1 MTSEGEQ
8 NTHLALYRK
17 YRPTKLADV
26 IGQPQVTDILAA
38 MAKTGQFAHSYLFT
52 GQRGTGKT
60 TVARILAHLINQLD
74 YEDGAVSQHVDII
87 EIDAASNNSVDDIR
101 NLRDSIN
108 LAPMQCPYKVY
119 IIDEFH
125 MLSKAAFN
133 ALLKTIEEPPR
144 HAIFILA
151 TTELQKVPAT
161 ILSRVQRYQFRTVA
175 PDVLAKHLRK
185 ICTSERITI
194 DDAALQLIAEQGGGS
209 VRDSITILDQMASSG
224 QAITCDQVEH
234 TLGLITSQQLTDL
247 WTAIGQQDSPRII
260 QLVQTF
266 TTSGIGATS
275 IARQLIKFLTHQAS
289 ASPALYA
296 LIDQLLEVDKSAM
309 PEAKLIAVLVC
320 ASLKANATAEIHVST
335 MPQLNVVID
344 QSATPKLA
352 TPAKP
357 ATQAPTKSTPAPKA
371 APAPAIQPAA
381 AKPAQPAKPKSVA
394 TNGASS
400 VSGTNSI
407 PAAEPAAAQSEATA
421 PAATPAP
428 DNFDG
433 DLSLELI
440 EDKLKEAD
448 EVSAASLIRNCEY
461 RYNKSAN
468 LVTFFFGK
476 AFHRKKADTD
486 KFRSAV
492 ARAITAEYRFTP
504 SIEISKDKVPADSD
518 ASKIMEIMGG
528 GEVVTNDEF

>member
-60 TVARILAHLINQLD
+60 TVARILANLINQLD

-185 ICTSERITI
+185 ICDNEHITI

-224 QAITCDQVEH
+224 RAITCDQVEH

-247 WTAIGQQDSPRII
+247 WTAIGQQDSSRII

-266 TTSGIGATS
+266 TASGIGATS

-320 ASLKANATAEIHVST
+320 ASLKANATAEIHIDA

-344 QSATPKLA
+344 QPTAPK
-352 TPAKP
+352 PAKP
-357 ATQAPTKSTPAPKA
+357 ATQVPTKSTPAPKA
-371 APAPAIQPAA
+371 APAPATQATA
-381 AKPAQPAKPKSVA
+381 TKTAQPAESKSAA
-394 TNGASS
+394 TNGASNAS
-400 VSGTNSI
+400 DTNSI
-407 PAAEPAAAQSEATA
+407 TAAAQSEATA

-428 DNFDG
+428 ENFDCN
-433 DLSLELI
+433 LSLELI

>member
-60 TVARILAHLINQLD
+60 TVARILANLINQLD

-234 TLGLITSQQLTDL
+234 TLGLITSQQLTEL
-247 WTAIGQQDSPRII
+247 WAAIGQQDSPRII

-266 TTSGIGATS
+266 TASGIGATS
-275 IARQLIKFLTHQAS
+275 IARQLIKFLTRQAS

-296 LIDQLLEVDKSAM
+296 LIDQLLEVDKSVI

-320 ASLKANATAEIHVST
+320 ASLKANATAEIHVGA

-344 QSATPKLA
+344 QPATPKPA
-352 TPAKP
+352 KPAVQTPAKP
-357 ATQAPTKSTPAPKA
+357 APTPA
-371 APAPAIQPAA
+371 QSAA
-381 AKPAQPAKPKSVA
+381 AKPAQPTKSKSAA
-394 TNGASS
+394 TNGASNAS
-400 VSGTNSI
+400 DTNSI
-407 PAAEPAAAQSEATA
+407 TAAEPAATQSETTA
-421 PAATPAP
+421 PAVTPAP

-433 DLSLELI
+433 NLSLELI

-518 ASKIMEIMGG
+518 ASKVMEIMGG

>member
-260 QLVQTF
+260 QLVQAF
-266 TTSGIGATS
+266 TASGIGATS
-275 IARQLIKFLTHQAS
+275 IARQLIKFLTRQAG

-320 ASLKANATAEIHVST
+320 ASLKANATAEVHVGA

-344 QSATPKLA
+344 QPATPKPA

-357 ATQAPTKSTPAPKA
+357 AVQTPTKPAPTPA
-371 APAPAIQPAA
+371 QSAA
-381 AKPAQPAKPKSVA
+381 AKPAQPTKSKSAA
-394 TNGASS
+394 TNGASNAS
-400 VSGTNSI
+400 DTDSI
-407 PAAEPAAAQSEATA
+407 TAAEPAAAQSEATA
-421 PAATPAP
+421 LAATPAP

-433 DLSLELI
+433 NLSLELI

>member
-185 ICTSERITI
+185 ICDNEHITI

-260 QLVQTF
+260 QLVQAF
-266 TTSGIGATS
+266 TASGIGATS
-275 IARQLIKFLTHQAS
+275 IARQLIKFLTRQAG

-320 ASLKANATAEIHVST
+320 ASLKANATAEIHVDA
-335 MPQLNVVID
+335 MPQLNVVIG
-344 QSATPKLA
+344 QPTAPKIATPA
-352 TPAKP
+352 TPAVQAPAKP
-357 ATQAPTKSTPAPKA
+357 A
-371 APAPAIQPAA
+371 PAPAQAA
-381 AKPAQPAKPKSVA
+381 ATKTAQPAKPKSAA
-394 TNGASS
+394 TNGASNAS
-400 VSGTNSI
+400 DTNSI
-407 PAAEPAAAQSEATA
+407 TAAEPAAAQSEATA
-421 PAATPAP
+421 LAATPAP

-433 DLSLELI
+433 NLSLELI

-518 ASKIMEIMGG
+518 ASKVMEIMGG

>member
-175 PDVLAKHLRK
+175 PDVLAKHLQK
-185 ICTSERITI
+185 ICANEHITI

-224 QAITCDQVEH
+224 QAITCNQVEH
-234 TLGLITSQQLTDL
+234 TLGLITNQQLTDL

-266 TTSGIGATS
+266 TASGIGATS
-275 IARQLIKFLTHQAS
+275 IARQLIKFLTRQAS
-289 ASPALYA
+289 AGPALYA

-320 ASLKANATAEIHVST
+320 ASLKANATAEVHVGA

-344 QSATPKLA
+344 QPAAPKLA
-352 TPAKP
+352 TPATP
-357 ATQAPTKSTPAPKA
+357 AVQAPTK
-371 APAPAIQPAA
+371 PAA
-381 AKPAQPAKPKSVA
+381 AKPAQPDESKSA
-394 TNGASS
+394 AANGASNA
-400 VSGTNSI
+400 SGTNSI
-407 PAAEPAAAQSEATA
+407 TAAEPATAQSEATA

-433 DLSLELI
+433 NLSLELI

-518 ASKIMEIMGG
+518 ASKVMEIMGG

>member
-224 QAITCDQVEH
+224 QAITCNQVEH

-260 QLVQTF
+260 QLVQAF
-266 TTSGIGATS
+266 TASGIGATS
-275 IARQLIKFLTHQAS
+275 IARQLIKFLTRQAG

-344 QSATPKLA
+344 QPATPKPA

-357 ATQAPTKSTPAPKA
+357 AAQAPAKPAPAPTKL
-371 APAPAIQPAA
+371 AA
-381 AKPAQPAKPKSVA
+381 AKPAQPTKSKSAA
-394 TNGASS
+394 TNGASNAS
-400 VSGTNSI
+400 DTNSI
-407 PAAEPAAAQSEATA
+407 TAAEPAAAQSEATA
-421 PAATPAP
+421 LAATPAP
-428 DNFDG
+428 ENFDG
-433 DLSLELI
+433 NLSLELI

-518 ASKIMEIMGG
+518 ASKVMEIMGG

>member
-74 YEDGAVSQHVDII
+74 YKDGAVSQHVDII

-185 ICTSERITI
+185 ICDNERITI
-194 DDAALQLIAEQGGGS
+194 DDTALQLIAEQGGGS

-224 QAITCDQVEH
+224 QAITCNQVEH
-234 TLGLITSQQLTDL
+234 TLGLITSQQLTEL

-260 QLVQTF
+260 QLVQAF
-266 TTSGIGATS
+266 TASGIGATS
-275 IARQLIKFLTHQAS
+275 IARQLIKFLTRQAG

-344 QSATPKLA
+344 QPATPKPA

-357 ATQAPTKSTPAPKA
+357 AAQAPAKPAPAPTKL
-371 APAPAIQPAA
+371 AA
-381 AKPAQPAKPKSVA
+381 AKPAQPTKSKSAA
-394 TNGASS
+394 TNGASNAS
-400 VSGTNSI
+400 DTDSI
-407 PAAEPAAAQSEATA
+407 TAAEPAAAQSEATVL
-421 PAATPAP
+421 AATPAP

-433 DLSLELI
+433 NLSLELI

-518 ASKIMEIMGG
+518 ASKVMEIMGG

>member
-74 YEDGAVSQHVDII
+74 YEDGAVNQHVDII

-175 PDVLAKHLRK
+175 PDVLAKHLQK
-185 ICTSERITI
+185 ICANEHITI

-209 VRDSITILDQMASSG
+209 VRDSITILDQMASSS

-234 TLGLITSQQLTDL
+234 TLGLITGQQLTDL
-247 WTAIGQQDSPRII
+247 WTAIGQKDSPRII

-266 TTSGIGATS
+266 IASGIGATS
-275 IARQLIKFLTHQAS
+275 IARQLIKFLTRQAS

-320 ASLKANATAEIHVST
+320 ASLKANATAEIHVGA

-344 QSATPKLA
+344 QPTAPKLA
-352 TPAKP
+352 TPATP
-357 ATQAPTKSTPAPKA
+357 AVQAPAK
-371 APAPAIQPAA
+371 PAPALAQATA
-381 AKPAQPAKPKSVA
+381 TKTAQPAESKSAA

-400 VSGTNSI
+400 ASSI
-407 PAAEPAAAQSEATA
+407 TAAEPAAAQSEAIA

-433 DLSLELI
+433 NLSLGLI

-468 LVTFFFGK
+468 LVAFFFGK

>member
-266 TTSGIGATS
+266 TASGIGATS

-320 ASLKANATAEIHVST
+320 ASLKANATAEIHIDA

-344 QSATPKLA
+344 QPTAPKLA
-352 TPAKP
+352 TPATP
-357 ATQAPTKSTPAPKA
+357 AVQAPTKP
-371 APAPAIQPAA
+371 APAPAQASA
-381 AKPAQPAKPKSVA
+381 TKTAQPAKPKSAA
-394 TNGASS
+394 TNGASDAS
-400 VSGTNSI
+400 DTNSI
-407 PAAEPAAAQSEATA
+407 TAAEPAAAQSEVTA
-421 PAATPAP
+421 LAATPAP

-433 DLSLELI
+433 NLSLELI

-448 EVSAASLIRNCEY
+448 EVSAASLIHNCEY

-518 ASKIMEIMGG
+518 ASKVMEIMGG

>member
-17 YRPTKLADV
+17 YRPIKLADV

-74 YEDGAVSQHVDII
+74 YEDGAVSQHIDII

-185 ICTSERITI
+185 ICDNEHITI

-234 TLGLITSQQLTDL
+234 TLGLITGQQLTDL

-260 QLVQTF
+260 QLVQAF
-266 TTSGIGATS
+266 TASGIGATS
-275 IARQLIKFLTHQAS
+275 IARQLIKFLTRQAS

-320 ASLKANATAEIHVST
+320 ASLKANATAKIHVGA
-335 MPQLNVVID
+335 MPQLNVIID
-344 QSATPKLA
+344 QATEPKPTA
-352 TPAKP
+352 PAKP
-357 ATQAPTKSTPAPKA
+357 AAPTSKATKNTPAPA
-371 APAPAIQPAA
+371 TTEDQSVTT
-381 AKPAQPAKPKSVA
+381 KPAQPAQPKSA
-394 TNGASS
+394 AANNTISNSS
-400 VSGTNSI
+400 TTD
-407 PAAEPAAAQSEATA
+407 AEPASATSEVTAT
-421 PAATPAP
+421 AATPAP
-428 DNFDG
+428 ENFDG
-433 DLSLELI
+433 NLSLELI

>member
-185 ICTSERITI
+185 ICDNEHITI

-260 QLVQTF
+260 QLVQAF
-266 TTSGIGATS
+266 TASGIGATS
-275 IARQLIKFLTHQAS
+275 IARQLIKFLTRQAG

-320 ASLKANATAEIHVST
+320 ASLKANATAEVHVGD

-344 QSATPKLA
+344 QPATPKPA
-352 TPAKP
+352 TPA
-357 ATQAPTKSTPAPKA
+357 TPAVQV
-371 APAPAIQPAA
+371 PAKPAA
-381 AKPAQPAKPKSVA
+381 AKPAQPTKSKSAA
-394 TNGASS
+394 TNGASNAS
-400 VSGTNSI
+400 DTDSI
-407 PAAEPAAAQSEATA
+407 IAAEPAAAQSEATA
-421 PAATPAP
+421 LAATPAP

-433 DLSLELI
+433 NLSLELI

-518 ASKIMEIMGG
+518 ASKVMEIMGG

>member
-74 YEDGAVSQHVDII
+74 YEDSAVNQHVDII

-175 PDVLAKHLRK
+175 PDVLAKHLQK
-185 ICTSERITI
+185 ICANEHITI

-224 QAITCDQVEH
+224 QAITCNQVEH
-234 TLGLITSQQLTDL
+234 TLGLITNQQLTDL

-266 TTSGIGATS
+266 TASGIGATS
-275 IARQLIKFLTHQAS
+275 IARQLIKFLTRQAS
-289 ASPALYA
+289 AGPALYA

-320 ASLKANATAEIHVST
+320 ASLKANATAEVHVGA

-344 QSATPKLA
+344 QPAAPKLA
-352 TPAKP
+352 TPATP
-357 ATQAPTKSTPAPKA
+357 AVQAPTK
-371 APAPAIQPAA
+371 PAA
-381 AKPAQPAKPKSVA
+381 AKPAQPAESKSAA

-400 VSGTNSI
+400 ASSI
-407 PAAEPAAAQSEATA
+407 TAAEPAAAQSEAIA

-433 DLSLELI
+433 NLSLGLI

>member
-74 YEDGAVSQHVDII
+74 YKDGAVSQHVDII

-185 ICTSERITI
+185 ICDNEHITI

-247 WTAIGQQDSPRII
+247 WTAIGQQDSPHII
-260 QLVQTF
+260 QLVQAF
-266 TTSGIGATS
+266 TASGIGATS

-320 ASLKANATAEIHVST
+320 ASLKANATAEVHVGA

-344 QSATPKLA
+344 QPATPKPA

-357 ATQAPTKSTPAPKA
+357 AVQTPTKPAPTPA
-371 APAPAIQPAA
+371 QSAA
-381 AKPAQPAKPKSVA
+381 AKPAQPTKSKSAA
-394 TNGASS
+394 TNGASNAS
-400 VSGTNSI
+400 DTDSI
-407 PAAEPAAAQSEATA
+407 TAAEPAAAQSEATA
-421 PAATPAP
+421 LAATPAP

-433 DLSLELI
+433 NLSLELI

>member
-74 YEDGAVSQHVDII
+74 YEDGAVSQHVDIV

-185 ICTSERITI
+185 ICDSEHITI

-234 TLGLITSQQLTDL
+234 TLGLITSQQFTDL
-247 WTAIGQQDSPRII
+247 WTAIGQQDSPHII
-260 QLVQTF
+260 QLVQAF
-266 TTSGIGATS
+266 TASGIGATS
-275 IARQLIKFLTHQAS
+275 IARQLIKFLTRQAG

-296 LIDQLLEVDKSAM
+296 LIDQLLEVDKSVI

-320 ASLKANATAEIHVST
+320 ASLKANATAEIHVGA

-344 QSATPKLA
+344 QPATPKPA

-357 ATQAPTKSTPAPKA
+357 AAPAPKA
-371 APAPAIQPAA
+371 TKATPAPATAEAQSVTT
-381 AKPAQPAKPKSVA
+381 KPAQPAQSKSAA
-394 TNGASS
+394 TNGASNAS
-400 VSGTNSI
+400 DTDSI
-407 PAAEPAAAQSEATA
+407 TAAEPAAAQPEATA

-433 DLSLELI
+433 NLSLGLI

-518 ASKIMEIMGG
+518 ASKVMEIMGG

>member
-74 YEDGAVSQHVDII
+74 YKDGAVSQHVDII

-185 ICTSERITI
+185 ICDNERITI
-194 DDAALQLIAEQGGGS
+194 DDTALQLIAEQGGGS

-224 QAITCDQVEH
+224 QAITCGQVEH

-266 TTSGIGATS
+266 TASGIGATS

-344 QSATPKLA
+344 QPATPKPA

-357 ATQAPTKSTPAPKA
+357 AAQAPAKPAPAPTKL
-371 APAPAIQPAA
+371 AA
-381 AKPAQPAKPKSVA
+381 AKPAQPTKSKSVA
-394 TNGASS
+394 ANGASNA
-400 VSGTNSI
+400 GNTNSI
-407 PAAEPAAAQSEATA
+407 TAAEPAAAQSEATA

-433 DLSLELI
+433 NLSLELI

>member
-74 YEDGAVSQHVDII
+74 YKDGAGSQHVDII

-185 ICTSERITI
+185 ICDSEHITI

-247 WTAIGQQDSPRII
+247 WAAIGQQDSPRII

-266 TTSGIGATS
+266 IASGIGATS
-275 IARQLIKFLTHQAS
+275 IARQLIKFLTRQAS

-320 ASLKANATAEIHVST
+320 ASLKANATAEVHVGD

-344 QSATPKLA
+344 QPATPKPA
-352 TPAKP
+352 TPA
-357 ATQAPTKSTPAPKA
+357 TPAVQV
-371 APAPAIQPAA
+371 PAKPAA
-381 AKPAQPAKPKSVA
+381 AKPAQPTKSKSAA

-400 VSGTNSI
+400 ASSI
-407 PAAEPAAAQSEATA
+407 TAAEPAAAQSEATA

-433 DLSLELI
+433 NLSLGLI

-518 ASKIMEIMGG
+518 ASKVMEIMGG

>member
-185 ICTSERITI
+185 ICDNERITI
-194 DDAALQLIAEQGGGS
+194 DDDALQLIAEQGGGS

-247 WTAIGQQDSPRII
+247 WSAIGQKDSPRII
-260 QLVQTF
+260 QLVQAF
-266 TTSGIGATS
+266 IASGIGATS

-320 ASLKANATAEIHVST
+320 ASLKANATAKIHVST

-344 QSATPKLA
+344 QPATPKPA

-357 ATQAPTKSTPAPKA
+357 AAQAPTKPAPVPTKL
-371 APAPAIQPAA
+371 AA
-381 AKPAQPAKPKSVA
+381 AKPAQPTKSKSAA
-394 TNGASS
+394 TNGVSNASD
-400 VSGTNSI
+400 TDSI
-407 PAAEPAAAQSEATA
+407 TAAEPAAAQSEATA
-421 PAATPAP
+421 LAATPAP

-433 DLSLELI
+433 NLSLELI

>member
-175 PDVLAKHLRK
+175 PDVLAKHLQK
-185 ICTSERITI
+185 ICANEHITI

-260 QLVQTF
+260 QLVQAF
-266 TTSGIGATS
+266 TASGIGATS
-275 IARQLIKFLTHQAS
+275 IARQLIKFLTRQAG

-320 ASLKANATAEIHVST
+320 ASLKANATAKIHVST

-344 QSATPKLA
+344 QPATPKPA

-357 ATQAPTKSTPAPKA
+357 AAQAPAKPAPSPTKL
-371 APAPAIQPAA
+371 AA
-381 AKPAQPAKPKSVA
+381 AKPAQPTKSKSAA
-394 TNGASS
+394 TNGASNAS
-400 VSGTNSI
+400 DTDSI
-407 PAAEPAAAQSEATA
+407 TAAEPAAAQSEATA
-421 PAATPAP
+421 LAATPAP

-433 DLSLELI
+433 NLSLELI

>member
-185 ICTSERITI
+185 ICDSEHITI

-234 TLGLITSQQLTDL
+234 TLGLITSQQLTEL

-260 QLVQTF
+260 QLVQAF
-266 TTSGIGATS
+266 TASGIGAAS
-275 IARQLIKFLTHQAS
+275 IARQLIKFLTRQAS

-320 ASLKANATAEIHVST
+320 ASLKANATAEVHVGA
-335 MPQLNVVID
+335 MPQLNVIID
-344 QSATPKLA
+344 QTTEPKPTTP
-352 TPAKP
+352 TEPA
-357 ATQAPTKSTPAPKA
+357 APAPKTTKA
-371 APAPAIQPAA
+371 APAPATTEAQPVTT
-381 AKPAQPAKPKSVA
+381 KPAQPAQPKSA
-394 TNGASS
+394 AANSASS
-400 VSGTNSI
+400 ASSTT
-407 PAAEPAAAQSEATA
+407 AAKPTSATSEVTAT
-421 PAATPAP
+421 AATPAP
-428 DNFDG
+428 ENFDG
-433 DLSLELI
+433 NLSLELI

-492 ARAITAEYRFTP
+492 ARAITTEYRFTP

-518 ASKIMEIMGG
+518 ASKVMEIMGG

>member
-266 TTSGIGATS
+266 TASGIGATS
-275 IARQLIKFLTHQAS
+275 IARQLIKFLTRQAS
-289 ASPALYA
+289 VSPALYA

-320 ASLKANATAEIHVST
+320 ASLKANATAEVHVGD

-344 QSATPKLA
+344 QPATPKPA
-352 TPAKP
+352 TPATPDAQTPAKP
-357 ATQAPTKSTPAPKA
+357 APAPTK
-371 APAPAIQPAA
+371 PAA
-381 AKPAQPAKPKSVA
+381 TEPAQPAKPKSA
-394 TNGASS
+394 AANSASS
-400 VSGTNSI
+400 ASSTT
-407 PAAEPAAAQSEATA
+407 AAKPTSATSEATA

-428 DNFDG
+428 ENFDG
-433 DLSLELI
+433 NLSLGLI

-518 ASKIMEIMGG
+518 ASKVMEIMGG

>member
-74 YEDGAVSQHVDII
+74 YEDGAVSQHIDII

-175 PDVLAKHLRK
+175 PDVLAKHLQK
-185 ICTSERITI
+185 ICANEHITI

-234 TLGLITSQQLTDL
+234 TLGLITGQQLTDL
-247 WTAIGQQDSPRII
+247 WTAIGQKDSPRII

-266 TTSGIGATS
+266 IASGIGATS
-275 IARQLIKFLTHQAS
+275 IARQLIKFLTRQAS
-289 ASPALYA
+289 VSPALYA

-320 ASLKANATAEIHVST
+320 ASLKANANAEIHVGA

-344 QSATPKLA
+344 QPTAPKLA
-352 TPAKP
+352 TPATP
-357 ATQAPTKSTPAPKA
+357 AVQAPAK
-371 APAPAIQPAA
+371 PAPAL
-381 AKPAQPAKPKSVA
+381 AQATATKTAQTAESKSAA

-400 VSGTNSI
+400 ASSI
-407 PAAEPAAAQSEATA
+407 TAAEPATAQSEATA

-433 DLSLELI
+433 NLSLELI

-461 RYNKSAN
+461 RYNKNSN

-476 AFHRKKADTD
+476 AFHRNKADTD

>member
-74 YEDGAVSQHVDII
+74 YKDGAVSQHVDII

-234 TLGLITSQQLTDL
+234 TLGLITSQQLTEL

-260 QLVQTF
+260 QLVQAF
-266 TTSGIGATS
+266 TANGISAAS
-275 IARQLIKFLTHQAS
+275 IARQLIKFLTRQAS

-320 ASLKANATAEIHVST
+320 ASLKANATAEVHVGA
-335 MPQLNVVID
+335 MPQLNVIID
-344 QSATPKLA
+344 QTTEPKPTTLTKPAAPTPKA
-352 TPAKP
+352 T
-357 ATQAPTKSTPAPKA
+357 KA
-371 APAPAIQPAA
+371 APTPATTEAQSVT
-381 AKPAQPAKPKSVA
+381 AKPAQPTKPKSA
-394 TNGASS
+394 AANSASS
-400 VSGTNSI
+400 TSSAT
-407 PAAEPAAAQSEATA
+407 ATEPASATSEITAT
-421 PAATPAP
+421 AATPAP
-428 DNFDG
+428 ENFDG
-433 DLSLELI
+433 NLSLELI

-518 ASKIMEIMGG
+518 ASKVMEIMGG

>member
-38 MAKTGQFAHSYLFT
+38 MAKMGQFAHSYLFT

-234 TLGLITSQQLTDL
+234 TLGLITSQQLTNL
-247 WTAIGQQDSPRII
+247 WTAIGQQDSPHII
-260 QLVQTF
+260 QLVQAF
-266 TTSGIGATS
+266 TASGIGATS
-275 IARQLIKFLTHQAS
+275 IARQLIKFLTRQAG
-289 ASPALYA
+289 ASPALYV

-320 ASLKANATAEIHVST
+320 ASLKANATAKIHVGA

-344 QSATPKLA
+344 QPATPKPA

-357 ATQAPTKSTPAPKA
+357 AVQTPTKPAPTPA
-371 APAPAIQPAA
+371 QSAA
-381 AKPAQPAKPKSVA
+381 AKPAQPTKSKSA
-394 TNGASS
+394 DTNGTSS
-400 VSGTNSI
+400 ANSI
-407 PAAEPAAAQSEATA
+407 TAAEPAAAQSEATA

-433 DLSLELI
+433 NLSLGLI

>member
-74 YEDGAVSQHVDII
+74 YKDGAVSQHVDII

-185 ICTSERITI
+185 ICDNERITI
-194 DDAALQLIAEQGGGS
+194 DDTALQLIAEQGGGS

-224 QAITCDQVEH
+224 QAITCNQVEH
-234 TLGLITSQQLTDL
+234 TLGLITSQQLTEL

-260 QLVQTF
+260 QLVQAF
-266 TTSGIGATS
+266 TASGIGATS
-275 IARQLIKFLTHQAS
+275 IARQLIKFLTRQAG

-344 QSATPKLA
+344 QPATPKPA

-357 ATQAPTKSTPAPKA
+357 AAQAPAKPAPAPTKL
-371 APAPAIQPAA
+371 AA
-381 AKPAQPAKPKSVA
+381 AKPAQPTKSKSAA
-394 TNGASS
+394 TNGASNAS
-400 VSGTNSI
+400 DTDSI
-407 PAAEPAAAQSEATA
+407 TAAEPAAAQSEATA
-421 PAATPAP
+421 LAATPAP

-433 DLSLELI
+433 NLSLELI

-518 ASKIMEIMGG
+518 ASKVMEIMGG

>member
-74 YEDGAVSQHVDII
+74 YKDGAVSQHVDII

-151 TTELQKVPAT
+151 TTELQKVPVT

-185 ICTSERITI
+185 ICDSEHITI

-247 WTAIGQQDSPRII
+247 WAAVGQQDSPRII

-266 TTSGIGATS
+266 ITSGIGATS
-275 IARQLIKFLTHQAS
+275 IARQLIKFLTRQAS

-320 ASLKANATAEIHVST
+320 ASLKANATAEVHVGD

-344 QSATPKLA
+344 QPATPKPA
-352 TPAKP
+352 TPATPAVQVPTKP
-357 ATQAPTKSTPAPKA
+357 AAT
-371 APAPAIQPAA
+371 
-381 AKPAQPAKPKSVA
+381 KPAQPTKSKSAA

-400 VSGTNSI
+400 ASSI
-407 PAAEPAAAQSEATA
+407 TAAEPAAAQSEATA

-428 DNFDG
+428 ENFDG
-433 DLSLELI
+433 NLSLGLI

-492 ARAITAEYRFTP
+492 AHAITAEYRFTP

-518 ASKIMEIMGG
+518 ASKVMKIMGG

>member
-74 YEDGAVSQHVDII
+74 YKDGAVSQHVDII

-185 ICTSERITI
+185 ICDSEHITI

-234 TLGLITSQQLTDL
+234 TLGLITSQQLTYL
-247 WTAIGQQDSPRII
+247 WAAIGQQDSPRII

-266 TTSGIGATS
+266 IASGIGATS
-275 IARQLIKFLTHQAS
+275 IARQLIKFLTRQAS

-320 ASLKANATAEIHVST
+320 ASLKANATAEVHVGA

-344 QSATPKLA
+344 QPITPKPA
-352 TPAKP
+352 VQAPAKP
-357 ATQAPTKSTPAPKA
+357 A
-371 APAPAIQPAA
+371 PAPAKPAA
-381 AKPAQPAKPKSVA
+381 AKPAQPTKSKSAA

-400 VSGTNSI
+400 TSNTT
-407 PAAEPAAAQSEATA
+407 AAEPASATSEVTAT
-421 PAATPAP
+421 AATPAP

-433 DLSLELI
+433 NLSLELI

-518 ASKIMEIMGG
+518 ASKVMEIMGG

>member
-224 QAITCDQVEH
+224 QAITCNQVEH

-260 QLVQTF
+260 QLVQAF
-266 TTSGIGATS
+266 TASGIGATS
-275 IARQLIKFLTHQAS
+275 IARQLIKFLTRQAG

-320 ASLKANATAEIHVST
+320 ASLKANAIAEIHVST

-344 QSATPKLA
+344 QPATPKPA

-357 ATQAPTKSTPAPKA
+357 AAQAPAKPAPAPTKL
-371 APAPAIQPAA
+371 AA
-381 AKPAQPAKPKSVA
+381 AKPAQPTKSKSAA
-394 TNGASS
+394 TNGASNAS
-400 VSGTNSI
+400 DTNSI
-407 PAAEPAAAQSEATA
+407 TAAEPAAAQSEATA
-421 PAATPAP
+421 LAATPAP
-428 DNFDG
+428 ENFDG
-433 DLSLELI
+433 NLSLELI

-518 ASKIMEIMGG
+518 ASKVMEIMGG

>member
-38 MAKTGQFAHSYLFT
+38 MAKMGQFAHSYLFT

-224 QAITCDQVEH
+224 QAITCNQVEH

-260 QLVQTF
+260 QLVQAF
-266 TTSGIGATS
+266 TASGIGATS
-275 IARQLIKFLTHQAS
+275 IARQLIKFLTRQAG

-344 QSATPKLA
+344 QPATPKPA

-357 ATQAPTKSTPAPKA
+357 AAQAPAKPAPAPTKL
-371 APAPAIQPAA
+371 AA
-381 AKPAQPAKPKSVA
+381 AKPAQPTKSKSAA
-394 TNGASS
+394 TNGASNAS
-400 VSGTNSI
+400 DTDSI
-407 PAAEPAAAQSEATA
+407 TAAEPAAAQSEATA
-421 PAATPAP
+421 LAATPAP

-433 DLSLELI
+433 NLSLELI

>member
-185 ICTSERITI
+185 ICDNERITI

-260 QLVQTF
+260 QLVQAF
-266 TTSGIGATS
+266 TASGIGATS
-275 IARQLIKFLTHQAS
+275 IARQLIKFLTRQAS

-320 ASLKANATAEIHVST
+320 ASLKANATAEIHVGA

-344 QSATPKLA
+344 QPTTPKPA
-352 TPAKP
+352 VQAPAKP
-357 ATQAPTKSTPAPKA
+357 A
-371 APAPAIQPAA
+371 PAPAKPAA
-381 AKPAQPAKPKSVA
+381 AKPAQPTKSKSAA

-400 VSGTNSI
+400 TSNTT
-407 PAAEPAAAQSEATA
+407 AAEPASATSEVTAT
-421 PAATPAP
+421 AATPAP

-433 DLSLELI
+433 NLSLELI

-518 ASKIMEIMGG
+518 ASKVMEIMGG

>member
-101 NLRDSIN
+101 NLRDGIN

-224 QAITCDQVEH
+224 QAITCNQVEH
-234 TLGLITSQQLTDL
+234 TLGLITRQQLTGL

-266 TTSGIGATS
+266 IASGIGATS
-275 IARQLIKFLTHQAS
+275 IARQLIKFLTRQAS
-289 ASPALYA
+289 ANPALYA

-320 ASLKANATAEIHVST
+320 ASLKANATAEIHVGA

-344 QSATPKLA
+344 QPTAPKLA
-352 TPAKP
+352 TPATP
-357 ATQAPTKSTPAPKA
+357 AVQAPTK
-371 APAPAIQPAA
+371 PAA
-381 AKPAQPAKPKSVA
+381 AKPAQPTKSKSA
-394 TNGASS
+394 AANGTSNASD
-400 VSGTNSI
+400 TNSI
-407 PAAEPAAAQSEATA
+407 TAAEPAATQSETTA
-421 PAATPAP
+421 PAVTPAP

-433 DLSLELI
+433 NLSLELI

-461 RYNKSAN
+461 RYNKSTN

-518 ASKIMEIMGG
+518 ASKVMEIMGG

>member
-74 YEDGAVSQHVDII
+74 YKDGAVSQHVDII

-175 PDVLAKHLRK
+175 PDVLAKHLQK
-185 ICTSERITI
+185 ICANEHITI

-224 QAITCDQVEH
+224 QAITCNQVEH
-234 TLGLITSQQLTDL
+234 TLGLITNQQLTDL

-266 TTSGIGATS
+266 TASGIGATS
-275 IARQLIKFLTHQAS
+275 IARQLIKFLTRQAS
-289 ASPALYA
+289 AGPALYA

-320 ASLKANATAEIHVST
+320 ASLKANATAEVHVGA

-344 QSATPKLA
+344 QPAAPKLA
-352 TPAKP
+352 TPATP
-357 ATQAPTKSTPAPKA
+357 AVQAPTK
-371 APAPAIQPAA
+371 PAA
-381 AKPAQPAKPKSVA
+381 AKPAQPDESKSAA
-394 TNGASS
+394 TNGASNA
-400 VSGTNSI
+400 SGTNSI
-407 PAAEPAAAQSEATA
+407 TAAEPATAQSEATA

-433 DLSLELI
+433 NLSLELI

-518 ASKIMEIMGG
+518 ASKVMEIMGG

>member
-185 ICTSERITI
+185 ICDNERITI
-194 DDAALQLIAEQGGGS
+194 DDTALQLIAEQGGGS

-224 QAITCDQVEH
+224 QAITCGQVEH

-260 QLVQTF
+260 QLVQAF
-266 TTSGIGATS
+266 TASGIGATS
-275 IARQLIKFLTHQAS
+275 IARQLIKFLTRQAS

-320 ASLKANATAEIHVST
+320 ASLKANATAEIHVDA
-335 MPQLNVVID
+335 MPQLNVVIG
-344 QSATPKLA
+344 QPTAPKLA
-352 TPAKP
+352 TPATP
-357 ATQAPTKSTPAPKA
+357 AVQAPAKP
-371 APAPAIQPAA
+371 APAPAQASA
-381 AKPAQPAKPKSVA
+381 TKTAQPTKSKSAA
-394 TNGASS
+394 TNGASDAS
-400 VSGTNSI
+400 DTNSI
-407 PAAEPAAAQSEATA
+407 TAAEPATAQSDVTA
-421 PAATPAP
+421 LAATPAP

-433 DLSLELI
+433 SLSLGLI

-518 ASKIMEIMGG
+518 ASKVMEIMGG

>member
-175 PDVLAKHLRK
+175 PDVLAKHLQK
-185 ICTSERITI
+185 ICANEHITI

-234 TLGLITSQQLTDL
+234 TLGLITGQQLTDL

-266 TTSGIGATS
+266 TASGIGATS
-275 IARQLIKFLTHQAS
+275 IARQLIKFLTRQAS
-289 ASPALYA
+289 AGPALYA

-320 ASLKANATAEIHVST
+320 ASLKANATAKIHVST

-344 QSATPKLA
+344 QPATPKPA

-357 ATQAPTKSTPAPKA
+357 AAQAPAKPAPAPTK
-371 APAPAIQPAA
+371 PAA
-381 AKPAQPAKPKSVA
+381 AKPAQPAESKSAA

-400 VSGTNSI
+400 ASSI
-407 PAAEPAAAQSEATA
+407 TAAEPAAAQSEVTA
-421 PAATPAP
+421 PTATPAP

-433 DLSLELI
+433 NLSLGLI

>member
-1 MTSEGEQ
+1 MTSKGEQ

-38 MAKTGQFAHSYLFT
+38 MAKMGQFAHSYLFT

-74 YEDGAVSQHVDII
+74 YKDGAVSQHVDII

-185 ICTSERITI
+185 ICDNERITI

-224 QAITCDQVEH
+224 QAITCNQVEH

-260 QLVQTF
+260 QLVQAF
-266 TTSGIGATS
+266 TASGIGATS
-275 IARQLIKFLTHQAS
+275 IARQLIKFLTRQAG

-344 QSATPKLA
+344 QPATPKPA

-357 ATQAPTKSTPAPKA
+357 AAQAPKAPKATPAPA
-371 APAPAIQPAA
+371 TTEAQPVT
-381 AKPAQPAKPKSVA
+381 AKPAQTTKSKSA
-394 TNGASS
+394 AANGTSNASD
-400 VSGTNSI
+400 TNSI
-407 PAAEPAAAQSEATA
+407 TAAEPAAAQLEATA
-421 PAATPAP
+421 TAATPAP

-433 DLSLELI
+433 NLSLELI

-518 ASKIMEIMGG
+518 ASKVMEIMGG

>member
-60 TVARILAHLINQLD
+60 TVARILAHLINQID

-175 PDVLAKHLRK
+175 PDVLAKHLQK
-185 ICTSERITI
+185 ICANEHITI

-234 TLGLITSQQLTDL
+234 TLGLITGQQLTDL
-247 WTAIGQQDSPRII
+247 WTAIGQKDSPRII

-266 TTSGIGATS
+266 IASGIGATS
-275 IARQLIKFLTHQAS
+275 IARQLIKFLTRQAS

-320 ASLKANATAEIHVST
+320 ASLKANATAEIHVGA
-335 MPQLNVVID
+335 MPQLNVIID
-344 QSATPKLA
+344 QTAAPKPA

-357 ATQAPTKSTPAPKA
+357 ATQVPTKSTPAPKA
-371 APAPAIQPAA
+371 APAPATQPAA
-381 AKPAQPAKPKSVA
+381 TKATQPAESKSAA

-400 VSGTNSI
+400 ASSI
-407 PAAEPAAAQSEATA
+407 TAAEPATAQSEATA

-433 DLSLELI
+433 NLSLELI

>member
-260 QLVQTF
+260 QLVQAF
-266 TTSGIGATS
+266 TASGIGATS
-275 IARQLIKFLTHQAS
+275 IARQLIKFLTRQAG

-320 ASLKANATAEIHVST
+320 ASLKANATAEVHVGA

-344 QSATPKLA
+344 QPATPKPA

-357 ATQAPTKSTPAPKA
+357 AVQTPTKPAPTPA
-371 APAPAIQPAA
+371 QSAA
-381 AKPAQPAKPKSVA
+381 AKPAQPTKSKSAA
-394 TNGASS
+394 TNGASNAS
-400 VSGTNSI
+400 DTDSI
-407 PAAEPAAAQSEATA
+407 TAAEPAAAQSEATA
-421 PAATPAP
+421 LAATPAP

-433 DLSLELI
+433 NLSLELI

-504 SIEISKDKVPADSD
+504 SIEISKDNVPADSD

>member
-74 YEDGAVSQHVDII
+74 YKDGAVSQHVDII

-185 ICTSERITI
+185 IRDNEHITI

-260 QLVQTF
+260 QLVQAF
-266 TTSGIGATS
+266 TASGIGATS
-275 IARQLIKFLTHQAS
+275 IARQLIKFLTRQAG

-320 ASLKANATAEIHVST
+320 ASLKANATAEIHVDA
-335 MPQLNVVID
+335 MPQLNVVIG
-344 QSATPKLA
+344 QPTAPKIATPA
-352 TPAKP
+352 TPAVQAPAKP
-357 ATQAPTKSTPAPKA
+357 A
-371 APAPAIQPAA
+371 PAPAQAA
-381 AKPAQPAKPKSVA
+381 ATKTAQPAKPKSAA
-394 TNGASS
+394 TNGASNAS
-400 VSGTNSI
+400 DTNSI
-407 PAAEPAAAQSEATA
+407 TAAEPAAAQSEATA
-421 PAATPAP
+421 LAATPAP

-433 DLSLELI
+433 NLSLELI

-518 ASKIMEIMGG
+518 ASKVMEIMGG